1 MRLSY
6 CACFALCPFL
16 LCKPTYAQDRREF
29 WPGSRRQLRVIEA
42 KIRNC
47 TEAIARM
54 GWSTFLRAQLQDLES
69 QHRELADKLAALEPR
84 VVKSTFRDT
93 RRFVE
98 ARLKNLQS
106 MLTGEPRLV
115 RAEIAKHVE
124 KITLT
129 PEEGP
134 TSQRVHGIYSG
145 LWLLEWCRGPESN
158 WLRPPFQGGALP
170 VSYPGTLES
179 ANFRVARKL
188 CQMKRPA

>member
-129 PEEGP
+129 PEGRTYIAAGTWDLLGAVAVRMVP
-134 TSQRVHGIYSG
+134 GARHARYCQRLSS
-145 LWLLEWCRGPESN
+145 LLSWLPSL
-158 WLRPPFQGGALP
+158 
-170 VSYPGTLES
+170 
-179 ANFRVARKL
+179 
-188 CQMKRPA
+188 

>member
-84 VVKSTFRDT
+84 VLKSTFRDT

-145 LWLLEWCRGPESN
+145 LWLLEWCRGP
-158 WLRPPFQGGALP
+158 GMHGI
-170 VSYPGTLES
+170 
-179 ANFRVARKL
+179 ANG
-188 CQMKRPA
+188 